1 MDDLWIR
8 TISVHHRNIRENSI
22 FRLISQFRKADIH
35 FKLAVLRGG
44 SEPPFNR
51 NRIKALPVVLIPQL
65 VLYTSMLSIC
75 HLKPHFDCLLE
86 KTYPRNKKN
95 YTSIIIC
102 FLVNGPM
109 KRIKIFIAL
118 KECHQALEPTRS
130 YLQKSDNEMI
140 SIRTCVVC
148 F

>member
-86 KTYPRNKKN
+86 KTYPRNKKKLYEYN
-95 YTSIIIC
+95 YLLFSQW
-102 FLVNGPM
+102 
-109 KRIKIFIAL
+109 A
-118 KECHQALEPTRS
+118 
-130 YLQKSDNEMI
+130 NETNKNI
-140 SIRTCVVC
+140 YST
-148 F
+148 